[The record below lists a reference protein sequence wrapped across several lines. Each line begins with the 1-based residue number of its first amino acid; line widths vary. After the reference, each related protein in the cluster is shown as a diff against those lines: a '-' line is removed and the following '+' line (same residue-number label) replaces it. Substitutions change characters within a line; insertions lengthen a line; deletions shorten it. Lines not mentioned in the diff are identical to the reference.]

1 MVQRVRKLAVKL
13 LMILCVVCCVIGVAL
28 AFTACSGDTRSVSS
42 FTINADGELVVNY
55 SDNTSENL
63 GKVTA
68 DAPER
73 SVVSAEIVDG
83 ELIIHYSDG
92 TQENLGSVSG
102 GSGAQGNGI
111 KSITLSEDGKALVIT
126 LEDGTVLPEVEIP
139 EFTCEHEGEYDIV
152 ELVPHKVAKDG
163 DGDPIL
169 DEAGN
174 PTYINGTYLKVYK
187 DCGHSE
193 IIYDVLHDEEMLEE
207 TTVPATC
214 TENAYTTMKCPTCG
228 YETEKVEI
236 PDSALGHDLQIK
248 GYIEA
253 EGQTVCEDGGVAILQ
268 CSRCDYQT
276 TQVSAPTGHHS
287 MDWEMTQAPTYTTEG
302 KLEGLCE
309 ICGNQ
314 VSVAMPALYE
324 LDEDGEIVRDEAGN
338 PVINDAYTMEVTVEK
353 VYCTDIGEETYTYV
367 VPAYGEEG
375 DEYVTPEQTFEVVV
389 TVPAANHELNGKEVI
404 ADNLTEYSGQIWNG
418 EEYVAFNGYAI
429 DVATL
434 IACGGGEYLGY
445 ESSCDGQIAGMGY
458 YTCEACDQ
466 LQPIYTY
473 MEHSYTT
480 LTDSKAATCTEAG
493 TEEFDCDVCGDHV
506 TYTGDK
512 EAADA
517 SLEDAIYYDAD
528 LAPLG
533 HAWTWTLVDLDANKE
548 DDVHNWQLNG
558 GKCSRCG
565 EAASEENGGIITNID
580 NVTHLEDQDVASTC
594 DEAGYEVWTYTDT
607 DPESP
612 TYNQTV
618 TAHLPLPLASHT
630 ITTAAGNKLITE
642 LQRESDGRVDY
653 RVGGITEYLGYESSC
668 DPDASTAEPNAPLQE
683 GEVRAYGR
691 GYYTCPVCEEA
702 QPVETYRS
710 HNIDQI
716 TVTTQ
721 PTCTENGVGTGT
733 CSDCEWSG
741 TIEGTAAADYD
752 ELKALGHDVD
762 YTLEENTATVT
773 PENDF
778 YLHVS
783 CSRCELKDQDLG
795 DEYAEFGSTGKLV
808 TGEKTGNVEAG
819 DCGDAE
825 HNYTMVEYKV
835 TVEETEE
842 VLTIWV
848 RTDRVYHTFNGEQVM
863 WDLTV
868 EDGAPATAIDITKVS
883 GITEYVGYESS
894 CATTASTELPVAPIP
909 ADDETTQRKYGMGY
923 FECEACGE
931 EQPVYTMR
939 SHTYTDADI
948 TASTAAT
955 CTTDGSITY
964 TCTTCDEEITETIAA
979 LGHTLTASVTKAPT
993 QTEVGSVTVSCS
1005 VAGCEYSEV
1014 VELPAL
1020 TDDGYTLDE
1029 DASYDATCTTEG
1041 LNVYTY
1047 DVEVTYQVNGTTDK
1061 TGKVTV
1067 TVREAV
1073 AKTAHTLV
1081 GEVETIFVEDQGL
1094 AYTGQYCEDCGN
1106 FIVAADGIES
1116 LEQEAEVSVGDKD
1129 YTVTGTWEAITNND
1143 TDAGWT
1149 GNGTTTEIV
1158 LSEGEAVIFT
1168 WENTRDANYYDFWLE
1183 ANFSKT
1189 AGAGQYIDYEPNR
1202 VWNAQ
1207 WAEGTA
1213 PTAGEIVSDG
1223 TVPAAGQANVG
1234 LGTYKAVVAKVG
1246 SSIVMSV
1253 EFTAAGQTAGEEVVT
1268 WTQTVT
1274 WTGCPTTDAYVRI
1287 AGNSFWLDS
1296 ICAYVGTLTEVTAPS
1311 TRA

>member
-152 ELVPHKVAKDG
+152 ELVPHKVAVDG

-287 MDWEMTQAPTYTTEG
+287 LEWTMTDAPDYTTEG

-314 VSVAMPALYE
+314 VSISMPALYE
-324 LDEDGEIVRDEAGN
+324 LDEHGEIVRDEAGN

-404 ADNLTEYSGQIWNG
+404 ADNLTAYSGQIWNG

-434 IACGGGEYLGY
+434 IECGGGEYLGY

-493 TEEFDCDVCGDHV
+493 TEEFDCDVCEKHV

-533 HAWTWTLVDLDANKE
+533 HAWTWTLVDTDANKE

-607 DPESP
+607 DPESD

-630 ITTAAGNKLITE
+630 ITTDAGNKLITE

-691 GYYTCPVCEEA
+691 GYYTCPVCNEA

-710 HNIDQI
+710 HNIDEI
-716 TVTTQ
+716 KVTTP

-733 CSDCEWSG
+733 CSDCDWSG
-741 TIEGTAAADYD
+741 TIEDDAAADYD

-948 TASTAAT
+948 TASSAAT

-964 TCTTCDEEITETIAA
+964 TCTTCDEEITETVPAT
-979 LGHTLTASVTKAPT
+979 GHTLTAVVTTAPT

-1005 VAGCEYSEV
+1005 VADCGYTTTQ
-1014 VELPAL
+1014 ELPML
-1020 TDDGYTLDE
+1020 TDEGYTLDE

-1081 GEVETIFVEDQGL
+1081 GEVETIIVEEQGL

-1106 FIVAADGIES
+1106 FIVAADGIKP
-1116 LEQEAEVSVGDKD
+1116 LEKAEVSVGDTD
-1129 YTVTGTWEAITNND
+1129 YTVTGIWEAITNND
-1143 TDAGWT
+1143 TDPVWW
-1149 GNGTTTEIV
+1149 NGSTSEIE

-1168 WENTRDANYYDFWLE
+1168 WTTTDVGSVNGVLE
-1183 ANFSKT
+1183 VNFSKT
-1189 AGAGQYIDYEPNR
+1189 AGAGQFIDY
-1202 VWNAQ
+1202 NATDNSAWSAE
-1207 WAEGTA
+1207 WAEGTTA
-1213 PTAGEIVSDG
+1213 PTAGTATTDG
-1223 TVPAAGQANVG
+1223 TFTAGD
-1234 LGTYKAVVAKVG
+1234 LDGTYKAVVAKVG

-1253 EFTAAGQTAGEEVVT
+1253 EFTAAGQTEGEEVVT
-1268 WTQTVT
+1268 WTRTIT

-1287 AGNSFWLDS
+1287 AGNPVL
-1296 ICAYVGTLTEVTAPS
+1296 CLNVAAYVGTLTEVTAPS
-1311 TRA
+1311 TGA

>member
-152 ELVPHKVAKDG
+152 ELVPHKVAVDG

-174 PTYINGTYLKVYK
+174 RTYINGTYLKVYK

-287 MDWEMTQAPTYTTEG
+287 LKWEMTDAPTYTTEG

-314 VSVAMPALYE
+314 VSIPMPALYE

-404 ADNLTEYSGQIWNG
+404 ADNLTEYSGKIWNG

-458 YTCEACDQ
+458 YTCEACHQ

-480 LTDSKAATCTEAG
+480 LTGSTPAKCTEAG
-493 TEEFDCDVCGDHV
+493 TEEFDCDVCGDHIV
-506 TYTGDK
+506 NTGDK
-512 EAADA
+512 TAADE
-517 SLEDAIYYDAD
+517 SLDDNIYYDAD

-533 HAWTWTLVDLDANKE
+533 HAWTWVLDDLDANKE
-548 DDVHNWQLNG
+548 DDVHDWQLNG

-565 EAASEENGGIITNID
+565 EPASEENGGIIKNIE
-580 NVTHLEDQDVASTC
+580 NVKHLEDQDVASTC

-607 DPESP
+607 DPDSP

-630 ITTAAGNKLITE
+630 ITTDAGNKLITE

-683 GEVRAYGR
+683 GELRQYGR
-691 GYYTCPVCEEA
+691 GYYTCPVCKEA

-710 HNIDQI
+710 HNIDEI
-716 TVTTQ
+716 TIAPGDE

-733 CSDCEWSG
+733 CSDCDWSG
-741 TIEGTAAADYD
+741 TIDGDAAADYD
-752 ELKALGHDVD
+752 ELKALGHQLD
-762 YTLEENTATVT
+762 YTLEENTSTDNI
-773 PENDF
+773 ENDF

-783 CSRCELKDQDLG
+783 CLRTGCGLKDGALG
-795 DEYAEFGSTGKLV
+795 EDYSGYPMLV
-808 TGEKTGNVEAG
+808 NGEKTGNEEAG

-825 HNYTMVEYKV
+825 HNYSRVEYKV
-835 TVEETEE
+835 TVQATQQE
-842 VLTIWV
+842 LTIWV
-848 RTDRVYHTFNGEQVM
+848 VTDRVYHTFNGEQVM

-868 EDGAPATAIDITKVS
+868 KDNAPATAIDITKVS

-923 FECEACGE
+923 FECEECGE

-964 TCTTCDEEITETIAA
+964 TCTTCDEEIIETVPAT
-979 LGHTLTASVTKAPT
+979 GHTLVASVTDVPT

-1005 VAGCEYSEV
+1005 VAGCEYTDT
-1014 VELPAL
+1014 VELPVL
-1020 TDDGYTLDE
+1020 TNEGYKLDE

-1081 GEVETIFVEDQGL
+1081 GEVETIIVEEQGL

-1106 FIVAADGIES
+1106 FIVAADGIKP
-1116 LEQEAEVSVGDKD
+1116 LEKAEVSVGDTD
-1129 YTVTGTWEAITNND
+1129 YTVTGIWEAITNND
-1143 TDAGWT
+1143 TDPAWW
-1149 GNGTTTEIV
+1149 NGSTSEIE

-1168 WENTRDANYYDFWLE
+1168 WTTTDVGSVNGVLE
-1183 ANFSKT
+1183 VNFSKT
-1189 AGAGQYIDYEPNR
+1189 AGAGQFIDY
-1202 VWNAQ
+1202 NATDNSAWSAE
-1207 WAEGTA
+1207 WAEGTTA
-1213 PTAGEIVSDG
+1213 PTAGTATTDG
-1223 TVPAAGQANVG
+1223 TFTAGD
-1234 LGTYKAVVAKVG
+1234 LDGTYKAVVAKVG

-1253 EFTAAGQTAGEEVVT
+1253 EFTAAGQTEGEEVVT
-1268 WTQTVT
+1268 WTRTIT

-1287 AGNSFWLDS
+1287 AGNPAL
-1296 ICAYVGTLTEVTAPS
+1296 CLNVAAYVGTLTEVTAPS

>member
-1 MVQRVRKLAVKL
+1 
-13 LMILCVVCCVIGVAL
+13 
-28 AFTACSGDTRSVSS
+28 
-42 FTINADGELVVNY
+42 
-55 SDNTSENL
+55 
-63 GKVTA
+63 
-68 DAPER
+68 
-73 SVVSAEIVDG
+73 
-83 ELIIHYSDG
+83 
-92 TQENLGSVSG
+92 
-102 GSGAQGNGI
+102 
-111 KSITLSEDGKALVIT
+111 
-126 LEDGTVLPEVEIP
+126 
-139 EFTCEHEGEYDIV
+139 
-152 ELVPHKVAKDG
+152 
-163 DGDPIL
+163 
-169 DEAGN
+169 
-174 PTYINGTYLKVYK
+174 
-187 DCGHSE
+187 
-193 IIYDVLHDEEMLEE
+193 MLEE

-314 VSVAMPALYE
+314 VSISMPALYE

-404 ADNLTEYSGQIWNG
+404 ADNLTEYSGKIWNG
-418 EEYVAFNGYAI
+418 EEYVAFEGYAI

-458 YTCEACDQ
+458 YTCEACHQ

-533 HAWTWTLVDLDANKE
+533 HAWTWTLVDLDANE
-548 DDVHNWQLNG
+548 DDDVHDWQLNG
-558 GKCSRCG
+558 GKCSRCP
-565 EAASEENGGIITNID
+565 EVASVENGGIIENIE
-580 NVTHLEDQDVASTC
+580 NVNHLEDQDVASTC
-594 DEAGYEVWTYTDT
+594 YEAGYEVWTYKDT

-630 ITTAAGNKLITE
+630 ITTDAGNKLITE

-668 DPDASTAEPNAPLQE
+668 DPDATDAEPNAPLQE
-683 GEVRAYGR
+683 GETRAYGR
-691 GYYTCPVCEEA
+691 GYYTCPVCKEA

-716 TVTTQ
+716 TVTTP

-783 CSRCELKDQDLG
+783 CLRTGCGLKDSALG
-795 DEYAEFGSTGKLV
+795 EDYAGYPMLV
-808 TGEKTGNVEAG
+808 NGEKTGNEEAG

-825 HNYTMVEYKV
+825 HNYSRVEYKV
-835 TVEETEE
+835 TVQATQQE
-842 VLTIWV
+842 LTIWV
-848 RTDRVYHTFNGEQVM
+848 VTDRVYHTFNGKQVM

-868 EDGAPATAIDITKVS
+868 EDNAPATAIDITKVS

-923 FECEACGE
+923 FKCEECGAD
-931 EQPVYTMR
+931 QPVYTMR

-964 TCTTCDEEITETIAA
+964 TCTTCEEEIVDIIPAT
-979 LGHTLTASVTKAPT
+979 GHTLVASVTDVPT

-1005 VAGCEYSEV
+1005 VAGCNYTTTQ
-1014 VELPAL
+1014 ELPML
-1020 TDDGYTLDE
+1020 TDEGYTLDE

-1073 AKTAHTLV
+1073 AKTAHKLI
-1081 GEVETIFVEDQGL
+1081 GEPETIIVEEQGL
-1094 AYTGQYCEDCGN
+1094 AYTGQYCETCGN
-1106 FIVAADGIES
+1106 FIVAADGIDA
-1116 LEQEAEVSVGDKD
+1116 LEEEAEVSVGDKD
-1129 YTVTGTWEAITNND
+1129 YTVTGTYEAITNND
-1143 TDAGWT
+1143 TDPAWW
-1149 GNGTTTEIV
+1149 NGSTSEIE

-1168 WENTRDANYYDFWLE
+1168 WTTTDVGSVNGVLE
-1183 ANFSKT
+1183 VNFSKT
-1189 AGAGQYIDYEPNR
+1189 ADAGQFIDY
-1202 VWNAQ
+1202 NATDNSAWSAE

-1213 PTAGEIVSDG
+1213 PTAGTATTDG
-1223 TVPAAGQANVG
+1223 TFTAGD
-1234 LGTYKAVVAKVG
+1234 LDGTYKAVVAKVG

-1253 EFTAAGQTAGEEVVT
+1253 EFTAAGQTEGEEVVT
-1268 WTQTVT
+1268 WTRTIT

-1287 AGNSFWLDS
+1287 AGNPAL
-1296 ICAYVGTLTEVTAPS
+1296 CLNVAAYVGTLTEVTAPS
-1311 TRA
+1311 TGA